1 MKKIIFVIFA
11 AFLTLNCSK
20 DDSFNEEQT
29 NQVLLSTQKNTS
41 LKSEVNYQ
49 IVDVESKS
57 IGEVS
62 IYHDETTIYMICKTN
77 DKIAISEANLY
88 FGSFAEVR
96 KSDNEIEINP
106 SYNFKLNT
114 QLPENIIRIEKK
126 DLKFDKNGCI
136 YVSTFFKFTNAD
148 SNDSMTANS
157 VSQVLPGSEK
167 LPYFLYCIN

>member
-57 IGEVS
+57 IGELS

-88 FGSFAEVR
+88 FGSYAEVR
-96 KSDNEIEINP
+96 KSVDEIEINT

>member
-11 AFLTLNCSK
+11 AFLALNCSK

-29 NQVLLSTQKNTS
+29 NQVLLSSQKNTS